1 MIKNE
6 LVKILNNGVRYES
19 SEKELSKDNLFM
31 LNSNRF
37 KEHEHDEDKT
47 PLETS
52 IIDNELLID
61 DDESNID
68 LNY

>member
-1 MIKNE
+1 
-6 LVKILNNGVRYES
+6 
-19 SEKELSKDNLFM
+19 M

>member
-1 MIKNE
+1 
-6 LVKILNNGVRYES
+6 
-19 SEKELSKDNLFM
+19 M
-31 LNSNRF
+31 LNSN
-37 KEHEHDEDKT
+37 T